1 MEGTLTQISE
11 FLMAHKDIALIVN
24 FLTKHSNF
32 IFGIIINFI
41 LIGIFCKL
49 ADAFNRKVEKNLLN
63 KHPDSPL
70 VNLMPI
76 ITRIVKVVII
86 FVILASFLQSFGY
99 NVNSL
104 IAGFGITGLAVG
116 FAAKEAIGNVF
127 GSIGLLADRV
137 YKVGDYIA
145 FDGLEGTVTDV
156 NFRSTT
162 IITLEGFEVNIPN
175 NLLANNEITNVSK
188 ATERRIDLS
197 VDIEYGTSNEKIDRA
212 REILA
217 EIATSNPEIKDSFEA
232 IIDSMAPSS
241 IIVRLIAYTPATAGS
256 EVRRI
261 KSDVIREIIHRYRAE
276 GIEFAFPSTS
286 VYMAGVNVEK

>member
-1 MEGTLTQISE
+1 MVQIGE
-11 FLMAHKDIALIVN
+11 FFMAHKGIAMLVN
-24 FLTKHSNF
+24 FIIKHADF
-32 IFGIIINFI
+32 IFGVIINLV
-41 LIGIFCKL
+41 LIGVFCKIT
-49 ADAFNRKVEKNLLN
+49 DAFNNKLEKRLIN

-70 VNLMPI
+70 INLMPI
-76 ITRIVKVVII
+76 LTRIIKVVII
-86 FVILASFLQSFGY
+86 FVIIASFLQSFGY

-137 YKVGDYIA
+137 YKVGDYIS
-145 FDGLEGTVTDV
+145 FDGYEGTVTDV

-162 IITLEGFEVNIPN
+162 IVTLEGFEVNIPN

-212 REILA
+212 CEILRS
-217 EIATSNPEIKDSFEA
+217 IAQLNSEIKDGFEV

-241 IIVRLIAYTPATAGS
+241 IIVRLIAYTPSTLGAD
-256 EVRRI
+256 VRRI
-261 KSDVIREIIHRYRAE
+261 KSDIIREIIHKYREE
-276 GIEFAFPSTS
+276 GIEFAFPSMS
-286 VYMAGVNVEK
+286 IYNAN

>member
-1 MEGTLTQISE
+1 MIEQLLTEATRFFATHSKFIIG
-11 FLMAHKDIALIVN
+11 AIVN
-24 FLTKHSNF
+24 L
-32 IFGIIINFI
+32 IIIYV
-41 LIGIFCKL
+41 FCKL
-49 ADAFNRKVEKNLLN
+49 ADAFNAKLEKNLLK
-63 KHPDSPL
+63 KHPDSPI

-76 ITRIVKVVII
+76 ITRIAKVVII
-86 FVILASFLQSFGY
+86 FLLLAGFLQSFGY
-99 NVNSL
+99 NVSSL

-162 IITLEGFEVNIPN
+162 IITLEGVETNIPN
-175 NLLANNEITNVSK
+175 NLLANNEITNYSK
-188 ATERRIDLS
+188 STGRRLDLT

-212 REILA
+212 CEILKN
-217 EIATSNPEIKDSFEA
+217 IALSNPEIKDGFEV
-232 IIDSMAPSS
+232 IIDAMAPSS
-241 IIVRLIAYTPATAGS
+241 IIVRLIAYTTATGGTDL
-256 EVRRI
+256 RRI
-261 KSDVIREIIHRYRAE
+261 KSGVLREIIHHYRAE

-286 VYMAGVNVEK
+286 VYMAGVNIENK